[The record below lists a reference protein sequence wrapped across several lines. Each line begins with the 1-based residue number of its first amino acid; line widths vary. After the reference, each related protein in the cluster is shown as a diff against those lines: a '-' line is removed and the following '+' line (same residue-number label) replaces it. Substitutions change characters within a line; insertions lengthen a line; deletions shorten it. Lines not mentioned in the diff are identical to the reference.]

1 MIYAHYFRAISSF
14 VLAVS
19 VFLNTAYIIAEME
32 EIARK

>member
-1 MIYAHYFRAISSF
+1 MCKKLIYLTTF

-19 VFLNTAYIIAEME
+19 PVCFVTYIIAKTE

>member
-1 MIYAHYFRAISSF
+1 LHDKTSF

-19 VFLNTAYIIAEME
+19 PFLFVTYIIAETE